1 VLLLWSRYRR
11 LLLCV
16 QLGCLVLSNCWL
28 DLLLGMLL
36 GLYFL
41 DLDGGV
47 WGGQLLRC
55 EGARH

>member
-47 WGGQLLRC
+47 WGGRLLRC